1 MNRTDI
7 CKNII
12 QSIKEYITNPDKLEA
27 HRKMKLAE
35 VCTSEFNN
43 SLIAII
49 NKTGWVNNHNTAIAI
64 QKILQI
70 YRLQLFLNNPHH
82 KRQ

>member
-1 MNRTDI
+1 MTILNDTVLESN
-7 CKNII
+7 K
-12 QSIKEYITNPDKLEA
+12 YLKLNF
-27 HRKMKLAE
+27 E

-70 YRLQLFLNNPHH
+70 YRLQLFMNNPHH

>member
-1 MNRTDI
+1 MSYESNRHMQ
-7 CKNII
+7 KYH
-12 QSIKEYITNPDKLEA
+12 SIHKGVYHKPRQTGSSSEN
-27 HRKMKLAE
+27 E
-35 VCTSEFNN
+35 VSTSEFNN

-70 YRLQLFLNNPHH
+70 YRLQLFMNNPHH

>member
-1 MNRTDI
+1 MTILNDTVLESN
-7 CKNII
+7 K
-12 QSIKEYITNPDKLEA
+12 YLKLNFG
-27 HRKMKLAE
+27 HE

-70 YRLQLFLNNPHH
+70 YRLQLFMNNPHH

>member
-49 NKTGWVNNHNTAIAI
+49 NKTGWVNNHNTADSNTKNPTNLPIAAI
-64 QKILQI
+64 
-70 YRLQLFLNNPHH
+70 PE
-82 KRQ
+82 

>member
-49 NKTGWVNNHNTAIAI
+49 NKTGWVNNHNTANSNTKNHTNLPIAAI
-64 QKILQI
+64 
-70 YRLQLFLNNPHH
+70 PE
-82 KRQ
+82 